1 MLYYSNVLFDKAS
14 NFVMLSNFDGALDLL
29 EYAISQGIQYK
40 IKAKNQNPLKIYLT
54 MLDFKLFY

>member
-1 MLYYSNVLFDKAS
+1 
-14 NFVMLSNFDGALDLL
+14 MLSNFDGALDLL